1 MEPSPIADE
10 PEKGH
15 RAENLTSDEKF
26 RAEYASIDPKEEVKL
41 VRKLDLHIV
50 PVVMLLYLLSFIDRY
65 VLILSLPDIS
75 LLHLTRSQG
84 QHRECTPL
92 RSGRRLES
100 Q

>member
-10 PEKGH
+10 PEKGQ
-15 RAENLTSDEKF
+15 RTTENLTSDEKF

-65 VLILSLPDIS
+65 IPPPFLPCQSFI
-75 LLHLTRSQG
+75 
-84 QHRECTPL
+84 
-92 RSGRRLES
+92 
-100 Q
+100 